1 MKKVCVLIL
10 CLSVTS
16 LLLSA
21 CTSKQSATM
30 VKAKSRFQQYV
41 EPPKTQQ
48 KGVIDLSE
56 GPKLKYDAD
65 FGPKNPNFDFKIKN
79 PY

>member
-1 MKKVCVLIL
+1 MKKICVFII
-10 CLSVTS
+10 CLSITS

-21 CTSKQSATM
+21 CGSKQPATM
-30 VKAKSRFQQYV
+30 VKAKRRFQQYV

-48 KGVIDLSE
+48 KGIIDLSE
-56 GPKLKYDAD
+56 GPKLRYDAD